1 MNKKEKIRKEKENQR
16 TTKNMNLINNSKG
29 ITLIAL
35 VITIIVLLILA
46 GVTINLTMG
55 ENGIFRTAQEAGEAY
70 KISEITEK
78 LELAKLPVQLDNMG
92 MTVLDKYLEELIEQG
107 IITQE
112 DIEET
117 GNENSRYITVEGEYV
132 YLIEEIDKDIK
143 IEYQGKTESLLPGIQ
158 IEVAD
163 IQSTSISIRVNARRM
178 ENGEYSYYIKN
189 ITKGEEY
196 IFKETLKTNEYIFS
210 NLDPENQYQ
219 IKVEA
224 TNANGTTSKESAIIT
239 TVQQKVTQIILN
251 AETLT
256 LENGET
262 DTLTATVLPEN
273 ASNKNVIWST
283 TNEDIVSVNNGTIQA
298 VSLGTAKITAEA
310 ADGSGIKATCT
321 VTVQQLVTEIT
332 LSKTNITLESGQIET
347 LTATVLPENASNKN
361 INWSSSNTSVATV
374 NNGTIQAVNFGTAII
389 TAEAADGSGVKAT
402 CTVTVQQLLST
413 IAEPG
418 DYIKYDTGTYGIIT
432 FRVLYNDD
440 TYGLQIISAGNVEQ
454 VTLGS
459 NGINDSTAWR
469 TAMNSYNSAIAALN
483 LKAEK
488 YATNSPYALDGRC
501 VGSVPTVG
509 ADGTFTA
516 KSSEVLQT
524 YSIPASWTMPSGW
537 TSRDTKCQKGTDT
550 NYETDYDKMETLEE
564 SGVSNILTTGKNYW
578 LASRYVRPDFSVEG
592 GCGFSV
598 RCVSSSGRLG
608 WSSLCY
614 VVYDGGT
621 DNVPGEAGL
630 RPCISLRSDVKVVGG
645 GDGSSESQAYELGI

>member
-1 MNKKEKIRKEKENQR
+1 MSKKNKKPK

-46 GVTINLTMG
+46 GVTINLTLG

-70 KISEITEK
+70 KISEITER
-78 LELAKLPVQLDNMG
+78 LELAKLPVQLDNRG

-143 IEYQGKTESLLPGIQ
+143 IEYQGKIENLLPGIQ
-158 IEVAD
+158 IEVVD

-178 ENGEYSYYIKN
+178 ENGEYAYYIKN

-196 IFKETLKTNEYIFS
+196 IFKETLETNEYIFS

-298 VSLGTAKITAEA
+298 VGLGTAKITAEA

-321 VTVQQLVTEIT
+321 VTVNQLVTGIT
-332 LSKTNITLESGQIET
+332 LNKTNITLLGGETDT

-361 INWSSSNTSVATV
+361 INWSSSNTNVATV
-374 NNGTIQAVNFGTAII
+374 NNGTIQAVNFGTATI
-389 TAEAADGSGVKAT
+389 TAEAADGSGIKAT
-402 CTVTVQQLLST
+402 CTVTVQELLST

-418 DYIKYDTGTYGIIT
+418 DYVKYDTGIDGI
-432 FRVLYNDD
+432 
-440 TYGLQIISAGNVEQ
+440 
-454 VTLGS
+454 
-459 NGINDSTAWR
+459 
-469 TAMNSYNSAIAALN
+469 
-483 LKAEK
+483 
-488 YATNSPYALDGRC
+488 
-501 VGSVPTVG
+501 
-509 ADGTFTA
+509 
-516 KSSEVLQT
+516 
-524 YSIPASWTMPSGW
+524 
-537 TSRDTKCQKGTDT
+537 
-550 NYETDYDKMETLEE
+550 
-564 SGVSNILTTGKNYW
+564 
-578 LASRYVRPDFSVEG
+578 
-592 GCGFSV
+592 
-598 RCVSSSGRLG
+598 
-608 WSSLCY
+608 
-614 VVYDGGT
+614 
-621 DNVPGEAGL
+621 
-630 RPCISLRSDVKVVGG
+630 
-645 GDGSSESQAYELGI
+645 

>member
-1 MNKKEKIRKEKENQR
+1 MSKKNKKPK

-46 GVTINLTMG
+46 GVTINLTLG

-70 KISEITEK
+70 KISEITER
-78 LELAKLPVQLDNMG
+78 LELAKLPVQLDNRG
-92 MTVLDKYLEELIEQG
+92 MTVLDKYLEEIIEQG
-107 IITQE
+107 IITQD

-143 IEYQGKTESLLPGIQ
+143 IEYQGKIKNLLPGIQ
-158 IEVAD
+158 IEVVD

-178 ENGEYSYYIKN
+178 ENGEYAYYIKN

-196 IFKETLKTNEYIFS
+196 IFKETLETNEYIFS

-239 TVQQKVTQIILN
+239 TVEQKVTQIILN

-298 VSLGTAKITAEA
+298 VSPGTAKITAEA
-310 ADGSGIKATCT
+310 ADGSGLKATCT
-321 VTVQQLVTEIT
+321 VTVNQKVTGIT
-332 LSKTNITLESGQIET
+332 LNKTNTTILNGQT
-347 LTATVLPENASNKN
+347 DALTATIQPGNASNKN

-374 NNGTIQAVNFGTAII
+374 NNGTIRAVGRGTTTI
-389 TAEAADGSGVKAT
+389 TAEAADGSGIKAT
-402 CTVTVQQLLST
+402 CTVTVQELLST

-418 DYIKYDTGTYGIIT
+418 DYVKYDTGTYGILT
-432 FRVLYNDD
+432 FRVLYNDG
-440 TYGLQIISAGNVEQ
+440 TYGLQIISAGNVEDI
-454 VTLGS
+454 TLGES
-459 NGINDSTAWR
+459 SWEVGRD
-469 TAMNSYNSAIAALN
+469 SYNSAIATLN
-483 LKAEK
+483 QKAEK
-488 YATNSPYALDGRC
+488 YATSSPYALDGRC
-501 VGSVPTVG
+501 VGSVPTVSS
-509 ADGTFTA
+509 DGKFNAKNTENVGPFKNFQFTP
-516 KSSEVLQT
+516 SSNIQGIN
-524 YSIPASWTMPSGW
+524 SMK
-537 TSRDTKCQKGTDT
+537 DTDT
-550 NYETDYDKMETLEE
+550 NYITDRTAMQAV
-564 SGVSNILTTGKNYW
+564 GGNMWTTGKWYW
-578 LASRYVRPDFSVEG
+578 LASRNVN
-592 GCGFSV
+592 
-598 RCVSSSGRLG
+598 SSSSDCDFFVRAVDTSGNFGSNYLCHVHHDVIIVWG
-608 WSSLCY
+608 GKSL
-614 VVYDGGT
+614 
-621 DNVPGEAGL
+621 EAGL